1 MYPILF
7 WGVPGVIAAGL
18 LRALALA
25 ARGQWRG
32 FRLCYAS
39 AWLLVAGAWIFAIAV
54 PAGSHASASGDFALR
69 MFLVSFVGALAAVA
83 VGILVLALWAWR
95 ERRP

>member
-7 WGVPGVIAAGL
+7 WVVSGLVAAGL
-18 LRALALA
+18 SGALALA

-32 FRLCYAS
+32 FRLSYVS
-39 AWLLVAGAWIFAIAV
+39 AWVLVAGAWIFAIAV

-83 VGILVLALWAWR
+83 IGLLALALWAWR